1 MSLSQ
6 AWLLS
11 SSSTAAAALIAAMG
25 LRVPEPIQPTPDTPV
40 MAARTSA
47 TAQQVAQQVAT
58 PAEALAVV
66 DFWREAGL
74 QLWFAKDA
82 DFDRRFRER
91 FLSLY
96 EAAARG
102 DHATWLETPHGALAL
117 ILLLDQFPRNS
128 FRNTPRMYATDDDAR
143 VMAHAAIA
151 AGHDHGVE
159 PQLRVF
165 FYLPFGHSEDVAD
178 QDYSVSLCEHLG
190 EPVLAHAK
198 HHRDI
203 IRRFGRFPHRNPIL
217 GRPMRPEEQRFLD
230 EGGFAG

>member
-6 AWLLS
+6 AWILS
-11 SSSTAAAALIAAMG
+11 SSAAAALIAAMG
-25 LRVPEPIQPTPDTPV
+25 VKAPETMRPTQDVSV
-40 MAARTSA
+40 MAAPVA
-47 TAQQVAQQVAT
+47 TTVQQSRT

-102 DHATWLETPHGALAL
+102 DLATWLETPNGALAL

-128 FRNTPRMYATDDDAR
+128 FRDTPRMYATDDDAR
-143 VMAHAAIA
+143 TMAHAAIA
-151 AGHDHGVE
+151 AGHDRAVE
-159 PQLRVF
+159 PQLQVF
-165 FYLPFGHSEDVAD
+165 FYLPFGHSEHLTD
-178 QDYSVSLCEHLG
+178 QDYSVSLCERLG
-190 EPVLAHAK
+190 EPVVAHAK

-203 IRRFGRFPHRNPIL
+203 IGRFGRFPHRNPIL

-230 EGGFAG
+230 DGGFAG

>member
-6 AWLLS
+6 AWILS
-11 SSSTAAAALIAAMG
+11 SSAAAALIAAMG
-25 LRVPEPIQPTPDTPV
+25 VRGPEPLQPTHNAPV
-40 MAARTSA
+40 MAAPVA
-47 TAQQVAQQVAT
+47 TTVQATTIQQVRT

-74 QLWFAKDA
+74 QRWFAKDA

-96 EAAARG
+96 EVAARG
-102 DHATWLETPHGALAL
+102 DLATWLETPNGALAL

-128 FRNTPRMYATDDDAR
+128 FRNTPRMYESDDDAR
-143 VMAHAAIA
+143 TIAHAAIA
-151 AGHDHGVE
+151 AGHDRAVE
-159 PQLRVF
+159 PQLQVF
-165 FYLPFGHSEDVAD
+165 FYLPFGHSEDLTD
-178 QDYSVSLCEHLG
+178 QDYSVSLCERLG

-203 IRRFGRFPHRNPIL
+203 VRRFGRFPHRNPIL
-217 GRPMRPEEQRFLD
+217 GRPMRPEEQKFLD